1 LLVERIGNIA
11 KRGESL
17 DEGAQDGGIR
27 SLDDQGEISSQYRG
41 GLPWG
46 DRKVSVKII
55 LLSIAIIMLWTVPHV
70 SAQEREMI
78 LPVPQSAYSQA
89 VKVKGG
95 TLVFLSGVGPVDE
108 KGALLAAGD
117 YRGQVNATWE
127 NMRRIMA
134 KVGGSLDDIVTMT
147 VYTTER
153 RWGEI
158 FTDMRK
164 EVFKTGYPSSAFMEA
179 RKLKTPG
186 AMIEIQAIAV
196 LKD

>member
-1 LLVERIGNIA
+1 M
-11 KRGESL
+11 KT
-17 DEGAQDGGIR
+17 
-27 SLDDQGEISSQYRG
+27 
-41 GLPWG
+41 
-46 DRKVSVKII
+46 I
-55 LLSIAIIMLWTVPHV
+55 LLSIAIIMLWTVPYV
-70 SAQEREMI
+70 SAQEREII

-108 KGALLAAGD
+108 KGTLLATGD

>member
-1 LLVERIGNIA
+1 MTKFSTRIICVIA
-11 KRGESL
+11 L
-17 DEGAQDGGIR
+17 TIFIR
-27 SLDDQGEISSQYRG
+27 
-41 GLPWG
+41 P
-46 DRKVSVKII
+46 
-55 LLSIAIIMLWTVPHV
+55 TVA

-89 VKVKGG
+89 VKVRGG
-95 TLVFLSGVGPVDE
+95 TMVFLSGVGPVDE
-108 KGALLAAGD
+108 KGELQAPGD
-117 YRGQVNATWE
+117 YRGQVRATWE
-127 NMRRIMA
+127 NLRRILA
-134 KVGGSLDDIVTMT
+134 KAGGSLDDIVTMT

-164 EVFKTGYPSSAFMEA
+164 DVFKTGYPSSAFMEA

-196 LKD
+196 LKE

>member
-1 LLVERIGNIA
+1 MKLL
-11 KRGESL
+11 L
-17 DEGAQDGGIR
+17 T
-27 SLDDQGEISSQYRG
+27 L
-41 GLPWG
+41 
-46 DRKVSVKII
+46 SV
-55 LLSIAIIMLWTVPHV
+55 LLFSIAQPTH
-70 SAQEREMI
+70 AQEREMV
-78 LPVPQSAYSQA
+78 LPVPRSAYSQA

-95 TLVFLSGVGPVDE
+95 TLVFLSGVGPTDE
-108 KGALLAAGD
+108 KGVLHAPGD
-117 YRGQVNATWE
+117 YRGQVHATWE
-127 NMRRIMA
+127 HMRRIMA
-134 KVGGSLDDIVTMT
+134 QVGGSVDDIVTMT

-196 LKD
+196 VKD

>member
-1 LLVERIGNIA
+1 MMVA
-11 KRGESL
+11 KRLAVFVVLYFAALSQPIN
-17 DEGAQDGGIR
+17 AQD
-27 SLDDQGEISSQYRG
+27 
-41 GLPWG
+41 
-46 DRKVSVKII
+46 
-55 LLSIAIIMLWTVPHV
+55 
-70 SAQEREMI
+70 REMVI
-78 LPVPQSAYSQA
+78 PVPQSAYSQA

-108 KGALLAAGD
+108 KGVLLAPGD
-117 YRGQVNATWE
+117 FPGQVRATWE
-127 NMRRIMA
+127 HMRRIMG

-179 RKLKTPG
+179 RKLLTPG
-186 AMIEIQAIAV
+186 ALLEIQAIAV

>member
-1 LLVERIGNIA
+1 MT
-11 KRGESL
+11 
-17 DEGAQDGGIR
+17 R
-27 SLDDQGEISSQYRG
+27 SLRF
-41 GLPWG
+41 
-46 DRKVSVKII
+46 
-55 LLSIAIIMLWTVPHV
+55 AAMLFMWLAQQTF
-70 SAQEREMI
+70 AQEREMI

-95 TLVFLSGVGPVDE
+95 ALVFLSGVGPVDD
-108 KGALLAAGD
+108 KGTLQAPGD
-117 YRGQVNATWE
+117 YAGQVRATWE
-127 NMRRIMA
+127 NMRRVMA
-134 KVGGSLDDIVTMT
+134 KAGGSLDDIVTMT

-158 FTDMRK
+158 FTDLRK

-196 LKD
+196 VRE

>member
-1 LLVERIGNIA
+1 MMFA
-11 KRGESL
+11 KRLAVFVVLYFAALSQPIN
-17 DEGAQDGGIR
+17 AQD
-27 SLDDQGEISSQYRG
+27 
-41 GLPWG
+41 
-46 DRKVSVKII
+46 
-55 LLSIAIIMLWTVPHV
+55 
-70 SAQEREMI
+70 REVVI
-78 LPVPQSAYSQA
+78 PVPQSAYSQA

-108 KGALLAAGD
+108 KGVLLAPGD
-117 YRGQVNATWE
+117 FPGQVRATWE
-127 NMRRIMA
+127 HMRRIMG

-179 RKLKTPG
+179 RKLLTPG
-186 AMIEIQAIAV
+186 ALLEIQAIAM

>member
-1 LLVERIGNIA
+1 MMVA
-11 KRGESL
+11 KRLAVFVVLYFAALSQPIN
-17 DEGAQDGGIR
+17 AQD
-27 SLDDQGEISSQYRG
+27 
-41 GLPWG
+41 
-46 DRKVSVKII
+46 
-55 LLSIAIIMLWTVPHV
+55 
-70 SAQEREMI
+70 REVVI
-78 LPVPQSAYSQA
+78 PVPQSAYSQA

-95 TLVFLSGVGPVDE
+95 TLVFLSGVGPIDE
-108 KGALLAAGD
+108 KGVLLAPGD
-117 YRGQVNATWE
+117 FPGQVRATWE
-127 NMRRIMA
+127 HMRRIMG

-179 RKLKTPG
+179 RKLLTPG
-186 AMIEIQAIAV
+186 ALLEIQAIAV

>member
-1 LLVERIGNIA
+1 MKRLITLTILIA
-11 KRGESL
+11 L
-17 DEGAQDGGIR
+17 YLAA
-27 SLDDQGEISSQYRG
+27 
-41 GLPWG
+41 GL
-46 DRKVSVKII
+46 R
-55 LLSIAIIMLWTVPHV
+55 
-70 SAQEREMI
+70 AQEREMI
-78 LPVPQSAYSQA
+78 LPVPQSAYSQG

-108 KGALLAAGD
+108 KGVLHAPGD
-117 YRGQVNATWE
+117 YRGQVHATWE
-127 NMRRIMA
+127 HMRRIMA
-134 KVGGSLDDIVTMT
+134 KAGGSVEDIVTMT

-179 RKLKTPG
+179 RKLRTPG
-186 AMIEIQAIAV
+186 AMLEIQAIAV

>member
-1 LLVERIGNIA
+1 MKLGYLSAVLILW
-11 KRGESL
+11 SV
-17 DEGAQDGGIR
+17 
-27 SLDDQGEISSQYRG
+27 
-41 GLPWG
+41 LPA
-46 DRKVSVKII
+46 
-55 LLSIAIIMLWTVPHV
+55 L
-70 SAQEREMI
+70 AQEREMI
-78 LPVPQSAYSQA
+78 LPVAQSAYSQA

-95 TLVFLSGVGPVDE
+95 TLVFLSGVGPADE
-108 KGALLAAGD
+108 KGVLAAPGD
-117 YRGQVNATWE
+117 YAGQVRATWE

-134 KVGGSLDDIVTMT
+134 RVGGSLDDIVTMT

-186 AMIEIQAIAV
+186 AFLEIQAIAV
-196 LKD
+196 VKD